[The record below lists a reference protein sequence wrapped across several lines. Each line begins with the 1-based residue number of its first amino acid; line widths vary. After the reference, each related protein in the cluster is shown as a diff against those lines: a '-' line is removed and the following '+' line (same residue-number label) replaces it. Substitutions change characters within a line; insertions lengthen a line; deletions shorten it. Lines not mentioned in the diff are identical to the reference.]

1 MRRTL
6 RKQQEQLNVGIC
18 FKRFCLLILIQAKTT
33 IDAGED
39 QLGKSRS
46 TTFWHRTCYA
56 SRPQWPHSLEMVSLL
71 KVQQTPDLLCR
82 STIMTHSLV
91 EMVSLLKVQHLLTP
105 DLLCK
110 SNTVTQSLEEMV
122 QHLLT
127 LTPQWPILGVVM
139 QTRQWGSN
147 ILLTRRV
154 LSMKTPYN

>member
-18 FKRFCLLILIQAKTT
+18 LKRFCLLYLLQAKTT
-33 IDAGED
+33 IHAGED

-56 SRPQWPHSLEMVSLL
+56 SRPQWPHSLE
-71 KVQQTPDLLCR
+71 
-82 STIMTHSLV
+82 

-110 SNTVTQSLEEMV
+110 SNTVTHSLEEMV

-127 LTPQWPILGVVM
+127 VTPQW
-139 QTRQWGSN
+139 GSD
-147 ILLTRRV
+147 ILLTQESCQWKFLTVKVPQPSQWHVFSERSDA
-154 LSMKTPYN
+154 LQNGG